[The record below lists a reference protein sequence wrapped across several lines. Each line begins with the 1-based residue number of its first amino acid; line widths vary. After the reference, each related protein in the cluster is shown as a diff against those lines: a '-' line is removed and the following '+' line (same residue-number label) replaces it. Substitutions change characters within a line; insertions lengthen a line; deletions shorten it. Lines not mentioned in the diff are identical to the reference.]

1 MNIFSQQPWD
11 SYPQIPGVS
20 YPLNIYIHSVRNPPL
35 HIQRIKKLVE
45 ALQALHKIKYR
56 G

>member
-1 MNIFSQQPWD
+1 MKLFDQHRWD
-11 SYPQIPGVS
+11 NDPQHQV
-20 YPLNIYIHSVRNPPL
+20 VRNPIPIVIDYARPEPL

-56 G
+56 R